1 MKFAEWIFS
10 IADSPTDTRLTSDL
24 TTVLRGNTLILNCSA
39 DANPMVH
46 IYFLYFNGYQ
56 ISNSSQ
62 GMFRVSVKADS
73 VYTCVPENTVGS
85 GDKGN
90 ITIIVIG
97 KFIIITKFLTEA

>member
-1 MKFAEWIFS
+1 M
-10 IADSPTDTRLTSDL
+10 
-24 TTVLRGNTLILNCSA
+24 LNCSA

-62 GMFRVSVKADS
+62 GMFHVAVKADS
-73 VYTCVPENTVGS
+73 VYTCVPVNMVGS

-97 KFIIITKFLTEA
+97 KFIITCTNHYKWFW

>member
-1 MKFAEWIFS
+1 M
-10 IADSPTDTRLTSDL
+10 
-24 TTVLRGNTLILNCSA
+24 TTILRGDSLMLNCSV
-39 DANPMVH
+39 DANPTVD

-62 GMFRVSVKADS
+62 GVFHVTVKADS
-73 VYTCVPENTVGS
+73 VYTCVPLNIVGS

-97 KFIIITKFLTEA
+97 KFIVIDLY